1 MLDGGAGRLE
11 GLGML
16 ANVKRRVLGHLIG
29 GAAVALLATLPGTA
43 SAQKPP
49 STLKV
54 VMHSDL
60 KVIDPIWVSAQIGR
74 THAYLVYDT
83 LFSLDADLKPQPQ
96 MVDSYT
102 VSPDGLVYTF
112 KLRD

>member
-1 MLDGGAGRLE
+1 
-11 GLGML
+11 
-16 ANVKRRVLGHLIG
+16 
-29 GAAVALLATLPGTA
+29 
-43 SAQKPP
+43 
-49 STLKV
+49 
-54 VMHSDL
+54 MHSDL

-112 KLRD
+112 KLRDGLRGTTARRCWPRTASSRSSAGPSATAWASA